1 MLQNTA
7 TVAIS
12 FIVRV
17 FKQLSFIMDTI
28 EFEPKYKVTYPVD
41 EMDYKNPTVKFFAF
55 HHEMEDWVHEEVQ
68 RRVDFTVQHSFDTV
82 SEEELKQIEEYE
94 YYLVKIEEV

>member
-1 MLQNTA
+1 MLQNTV

-28 EFEPKYKVTYPVD
+28 EFEPKYKVTYPHD
-41 EMDYKNPTVKFFAF
+41 EMDYKNPTVKYFAF